1 MSITKALTNEKTS
14 AEEKLEAV
22 AEIVARARE
31 NYGNEDAVIESPK
44 VDTANGWMSFVHL
57 EDDSKVS
64 VLRGR
69 VAAIKAEA
77 VEYVECNPG
86 ASINKKI
93 EELLAIDPCFVNIA
107 SGTKFE
113 YI

>member
-1 MSITKALTNEKTS
+1 MSITKILTEEKTD
-14 AEEKLEAV
+14 AADKLDRVADIVAGAREAYGNSD
-22 AEIVARARE
+22 AEI
-31 NYGNEDAVIESPK
+31 DSPK
-44 VDTANGWMSFVHL
+44 VDTANGYMSFVHL
-57 EDDSKVS
+57 EDDSKVQ

-77 VEYVECNPG
+77 VEFVEQNPG
-86 ASINKKI
+86 ASMNKKV

-107 SGTKFE
+107 SGTKFA